1 MRLDIHALPSRRKV
15 RCVQSSG
22 SPTLAVTGA
31 MRGIRVQQAQAQATP
46 LAAFS
51 NYQSNATIVQA
62 LLARTLL
69 GDLRLILLGR

>member
-22 SPTLAVTGA
+22 SPTLAATGVT
-31 MRGIRVQQAQAQATP
+31 RGIHVQQAQAAATS
-46 LAAFS
+46 LVTFS